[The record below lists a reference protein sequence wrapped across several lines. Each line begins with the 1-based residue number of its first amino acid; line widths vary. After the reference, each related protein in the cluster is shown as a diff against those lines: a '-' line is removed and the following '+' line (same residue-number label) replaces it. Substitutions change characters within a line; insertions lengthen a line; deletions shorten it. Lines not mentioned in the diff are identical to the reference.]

1 MNSSQ
6 DRRADV
12 QVPHPTAQNLPSAAP
27 PTVAAPKQT
36 ASELI
41 DAPTDAVVDAV
52 TELGRP
58 SSRTLLPVGTAFQD
72 VATEVFAEAAPGAA
86 LVVQAPA
93 ASSVRPPSDA
103 EALLEASPA
112 PAKTESVATSLPASI
127 DIDASLRQA
136 FTARPVREQIQ
147 LLNRIADTMS
157 PVIGAYIRALFRH
170 PPIILGQSA
179 AEYYELVTAALGDLI
194 PHDFNEVIV
203 LKQIVDEQW
212 KILTFSGVQ
221 GSLLNAAIA
230 AGLVDRLSESGGE
243 AESQSSEERKSH
255 SRQWRQVV
263 FAAASGNEAMRS
275 LVEKHAGTLG
285 FDAFAA
291 KQLMDDIR
299 AHIFADNVVSN
310 ALKRLNSA
318 MRQFEQMREA
328 RHKNPGMRAKEL
340 KTISEGNQWLKYL
353 KPHVDREATSTNTNA
368 KRSTTEPA
376 SGKESGR

>member
-1 MNSSQ
+1 MSK
-6 DRRADV
+6 
-12 QVPHPTAQNLPSAAP
+12 NLAEIPMPDLMDKDPRSAP
-27 PTVAAPKQT
+27 PTVAVPKTINQNGC
-36 ASELI
+36 
-41 DAPTDAVVDAV
+41 PTDAVGTA
-52 TELGRP
+52 TTLERP
-58 SSRTLLPVGTAFQD
+58 SSRDLLEPVTTSRSATGESVVEAKSGAPLPVLART
-72 VATEVFAEAAPGAA
+72 
-86 LVVQAPA
+86 
-93 ASSVRPPSDA
+93 ASSPRSVSDA
-103 EALLEASPA
+103 LALLEASPA

-127 DIDASLRQA
+127 DVDASLPQA
-136 FTARPVREQIQ
+136 FTVRPVPEQIQ
-147 LLNRIADTMS
+147 MLDRLANQIS
-157 PVIGAYIRALFRH
+157 PVTGASIRALFRH
-170 PPIILGQSA
+170 PPTIIGQSV
-179 AEYYELVTAALGDLI
+179 AEYFELVNAALDDLI
-194 PHDFNEVIV
+194 PHGFREALLV
-203 LKQIVDEQW
+203 KQIVDEEW
-212 KILTFSGVQ
+212 KVLTFSLAQ
-221 GSLLNAAIA
+221 RSLLNAAIA